1 MENNISIERFA
12 SMVLDASMKYPKAK
26 VASIGS
32 GRSGDHWYYGLF
44 LKVGD
49 EEIRVEI
56 PAYEGDV

>member
-12 SMVLDASMKYPKAK
+12 SMALDASLKYPKAK
-26 VASIGS
+26 VVSIGS

-56 PAYEGDV
+56 SAYEGDV